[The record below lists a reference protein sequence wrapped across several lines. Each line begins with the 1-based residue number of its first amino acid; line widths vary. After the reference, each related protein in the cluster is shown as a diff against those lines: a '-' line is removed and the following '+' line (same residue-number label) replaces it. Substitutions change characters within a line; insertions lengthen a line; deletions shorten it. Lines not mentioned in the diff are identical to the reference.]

1 MEGTSRR
8 DSRKCL
14 ALMYEHSPYIEET
27 EEWPD
32 SKEKDSYLRDLKRLR
47 DLMIHSKLG
56 YGSYSSGLAMANLR
70 NRYPKAHEVFKEELR
85 SLG

>member
-1 MEGTSRR
+1 
-8 DSRKCL
+8 
-14 ALMYEHSPYIEET
+14 MYEHSPYIEET